1 MTAKYQTCE
10 LEIELADFGPPA
22 IRRFIDVDAG
32 ITLRQLHHIIQIA
45 FGWESRHMYQFITE
59 GDLYTDPKWI
69 EQPSTHWRQH
79 DDRKATLSD
88 IARTGFEF
96 LYAYDFGDDWKHMIT
111 VKSITPTDTPLRH
124 AILRKAEMAGPVEDC
139 GGAYGW
145 TGLVSIVA
153 NDDDSLEAMRAMSWA
168 EEFGKLN
175 PGYCDERAI
184 NAAFV
189 RLAQNGGGRT

>member
-1 MTAKYQTCE
+1 MTSKYQTCE
-10 LEIELADFGPPA
+10 LEIELADFGPPH
-22 IRRFIDVDAG
+22 IRRVIDVDAG

-45 FGWESRHMYQFITE
+45 FGWESRHMYQFTTN

-69 EQPSTHWRQH
+69 EEQLSNWRQH
-79 DDRKATLSD
+79 DDRKTTLSD
-88 IARTGFEF
+88 IARAGFEF
-96 LYAYDFGDDWKHMIT
+96 IYTYDFGDDWKHMIK
-111 VKSITPTDTPLRH
+111 VKSITSTDTPLQH

-139 GGAYGW
+139 RGAYGW
-145 TGLVSIVA
+145 AGLVSIVA
-153 NDDDSLEAMRAMSWA
+153 NKDGSFEALQALDWA
-168 EEFGKLN
+168 EEFGRLN